1 MTFVN
6 LQIDTDGLP
15 KVVDLEMQ
23 PMSPAYIREVLTQQL
38 IISAIVLAASFVP
51 YVVGLGPA
59 AIQNKLLVLP
69 VVTLLVLLL
78 LMPFRLRQ
86 ARVKAFAIRE
96 HDIAYCS
103 GLIFRR
109 TVLLAFNRVQHIEV
123 AIGPLQKKFG
133 LASLKFF
140 TAGGVSV
147 DLKIDGLQ
155 RERAEQLREFI
166 LARSGHRGES

>member
-6 LQIDTDGLP
+6 LQINTDDLP
-15 KVVDLEMQ
+15 QVVDLEMQ

-38 IISAIVLAASFVP
+38 IISAIVFAASFVP
-51 YVVGLGPA
+51 YAFGLGPSA
-59 AIQNKLLVLP
+59 VQSKLLLLP
-69 VVTLLVLLL
+69 VITLLVLLL
-78 LMPFRLRQ
+78 LIPLRLKQVR
-86 ARVKAFAIRE
+86 AKTFAIRE

-103 GLIFRR
+103 GLIFRK

-123 AIGPLQKKFG
+123 TIGPLQKKFG

-140 TAGGVSV
+140 TAGGASV
-147 DLKIDGLQ
+147 DLEIDGLK

-166 LARSGHRGES
+166 LARSGNRAEI